1 MQTHTEVIVNYPG
14 DRIVKAKIEGGDFR
28 AWAMGMACFEVLE
41 NTFAAFNH
49 GSGRECPEFLE
60 SKMRSLSVNDLVRIG
75 TTWYQCES
83 IGWKEVTE
91 QYVDDL
97 EKAVVEHPAYALHG
111 AWFAL
116 SELAWERKKAL
127 QPA

>member
-14 DRIVKAKIEGGDFR
+14 DRIVKAKIEGHEP
-28 AWAMGMACFEVLE
+28 FEVLE

-49 GSGRECPEFLE
+49 GSGRECLEFLK
-60 SKMRSLSVNDLVRIG
+60 SKMRSLSVNDLVRID

-83 IGWKEVTE
+83 VGWKEVTE

-97 EKAVVEHPAYALHG
+97 EKAVIEHPAYTLHG

-127 QPA
+127 RAA

>member
-14 DRIVKAKIEGGDFR
+14 DSIVKAKIEGIEP
-28 AWAMGMACFEVLE
+28 FEVLE

-49 GSGRECPEFLE
+49 GSGQECPEFLE

-83 IGWKEVTE
+83 VGWKEVTE

-97 EKAVVEHPAYALHG
+97 EEAVVNHPYYALHG

-116 SELAWERKKAL
+116 NELAWERKKAL
-127 QPA
+127 QPAEHAVY

>member
-1 MQTHTEVIVNYPG
+1 MKKHVTIKQPGERFVNVYLEG
-14 DRIVKAKIEGGDFR
+14 DSVEEI
-28 AWAMGMACFEVLE
+28 LE
-41 NTFAAFNH
+41 NAFAAFNH
-49 GSGRECPEFLE
+49 GSGQEHELFLA
-60 SKMRSLSVNDLVRIG
+60 SSMRSLSVNDLVRIG

-97 EKAVVEHPAYALHG
+97 EKAVVEHPSYALHG

-127 QPA
+127 KAA